1 MNTVDYSTYSVEELL
16 DVRSHISSDSPNYQ
30 ALITEL
36 DIRKDKI
43 DEYSQQQEQQAF
55 SIAENRVKII
65 GYFQLTAAVVILF
78 MLILLVIDGSATMLN
93 SSIAIIAIALNAVAG
108 YTAINEMY
116 DKYWISVLNQ
126 LIQVPSLAIGS
137 VKAAYSGLGAIYL
150 YIDWTNG
157 VQFGFSASF
166 SPGFSFLKY
175 TGSSPSQYI
184 GVDILALIFLA
195 ALLTVSQVKGIANK
209 LMHSAPNSG
218 AVD

>member
-1 MNTVDYSTYSVEELL
+1 MNTIDYSAYSVDELL

-30 ALITEL
+30 ALIAEL

-65 GYFQLTAAVVILF
+65 GYFQLTAAVVVLF

-137 VKAAYSGLGAIYL
+137 VKTAYSGLGAIYL
-150 YIDWTNG
+150 YIDWTND

-166 SPGFSFLKY
+166 SPGFSFLSSQ
-175 TGSSPSQYI
+175 GSHLLN
-184 GVDILALIFLA
+184 IL
-195 ALLTVSQVKGIANK
+195 G
-209 LMHSAPNSG
+209 
-218 AVD
+218 

>member
-1 MNTVDYSTYSVEELL
+1 MNTIDYSAYSVDELL

-30 ALITEL
+30 ALIAEL

-65 GYFQLTAAVVILF
+65 GYFQLTAAVVVLF

-137 VKAAYSGLGAIYL
+137 VKTAYSGLGAIYL
-150 YIDWTNG
+150 YIDWTND

-166 SPGFSFLKY
+166 SPGFSFFKF
-175 TGSSPSQYI
+175 TGISPTQYI
-184 GVDILALIFLA
+184 GVDILALIFLV
-195 ALLTVSQVKGIANK
+195 ALLTVSQVKGTASK
-209 LMHSAPNSG
+209 QMHPTPNSG
-218 AVD
+218 VAG